1 MSFSEWA
8 FKFLTYEQNNIYK
21 KKMFVL
27 INLIKVYNLTFYDD
41 VYYLFFFTCV
51 VNLKHNTME
60 IFRKKKRSQ
69 QSVKSGLQPK

>member
-1 MSFSEWA
+1 
-8 FKFLTYEQNNIYK
+8 
-21 KKMFVL
+21 MFVL